1 MGIGICLSCLRA
13 PPEEPAVS
21 WKSMTYLLISR
32 ELVVVD
38 SSVSID
44 AGAAEH
50 PADDQLADPQ
60 PVAIER
66 LEVKHHSLSHSLI
79 LLLLSFSSFVA
90 SLRFFSLTLGRED

>member
-66 LEVKHHSLSHSLI
+66 LEVKHHSLSLSHSFYCCCLFPH
-79 LLLLSFSSFVA
+79 LLHPSD
-90 SLRFFSLTLGRED
+90 FFP